1 MDEEIE
7 RLVVS
12 VRADT
17 AAFAR
22 DVAAMRGELEGP
34 LVAGA
39 GRAGR
44 MIDSALA
51 RALTSGKVGFD
62 DLKRVALSAMA
73 DIAQA
78 SLRALF
84 NPGGGSGGLGA
95 ALLNGLGSLI
105 TGLLGAPGRATGGPV
120 AAGRSY
126 VVGERG
132 PELFVPGSAG
142 RIERVGTAAGRNV
155 RVAIAIQTPT
165 PSDPQVLRQSSRQI
179 ARAVRSALKDR
190 P

>member
-22 DVAAMRGELEGP
+22 DVSSMRGELEGP
-34 LVAGA
+34 LAAGV

-44 MIDSALA
+44 LIDSSLA
-51 RALTSGKVGFD
+51 RAITSGKTGFD
-62 DLKRVALSAMA
+62 DLKKVALSAMN

-84 NPGGGSGGLGA
+84 KAPGGGSLGA
-95 ALLNGLGSLI
+95 GVLNGLGGVIASLV
-105 TGLLGAPGRATGGPV
+105 GSPGRATGGPV
-120 AAGRSY
+120 SGGRPY
-126 VVGERG
+126 MVGENG
-132 PELFVPGSAG
+132 PELFVPSSGG
-142 RIERVGTAAGRNV
+142 RIERAGGAARDV
-155 RVAIAIQTPT
+155 RVSIAIQAPSQ
-165 PSDPQVLRQSSRQI
+165 SDPQVLRQSSRQV
-179 ARAVRSALKDR
+179 ARAIRSALGGQR
-190 P
+190 

>member
-17 AAFAR
+17 SAFAR
-22 DVAAMRGELEGP
+22 DVASMRGELEGP

-44 MIDSALA
+44 LIDSSLA
-51 RALTSGKVGFD
+51 KAIMTGKTGFD
-62 DLKRVALSAMA
+62 DLKKVALAAMS

-84 NPGGGSGGLGA
+84 QAPGGGSFGA
-95 ALLNGLGSLI
+95 GVLNGLGSLI
-105 TGLLGAPGRATGGPV
+105 TAALGAPARATGGPV
-120 AAGRSY
+120 SGGRPY
-126 VVGERG
+126 RVGENG
-132 PELFVPGSAG
+132 PELFVPSGSG
-142 RIERVGTAAGRNV
+142 RVEKIGGGSREV
-155 RVAIAIQTPT
+155 RVSIAIQTPT
-165 PSDPQVLRQSSRQI
+165 ASDPQVLRQSSRQV
-179 ARAVRSALKDR
+179 ARAIRSALGVR
-190 P
+190 

>member
-22 DVAAMRGELEGP
+22 DVATMRGELEGP
-34 LVAGA
+34 LVAGV

-44 MIDSALA
+44 MIDNALA
-51 RALTSGKVGFD
+51 RAITTGKFGFD
-62 DLKRVALSAMA
+62 DLKRVALAAMA

-84 NPGGGSGGLGA
+84 NPGGGSGGFGA
-95 ALLNGLGSLI
+95 GLLSGISSLVS
-105 TGLLGAPGRATGGPV
+105 GLLGSPGRATGGPV
-120 AAGRSY
+120 SAGRAFL
-126 VVGERG
+126 VGERG
-132 PELFVPGSAG
+132 PELFVPTGSG
-142 RIERVGTAAGRNV
+142 RIERMGGAAGRDV
-155 RVAIAIQTPT
+155 RVAIAIQTPA
-165 PSDPQVLRQSSRQI
+165 PSDPQILRQSSRQI
-179 ARAVRSALKDR
+179 ARAVRSALTEQR
-190 P
+190 

>member
-17 AAFAR
+17 SAFAR
-22 DVAAMRGELEGP
+22 DVGAMRGELEGP

-51 RALTSGKVGFD
+51 KAITTGKFGFD
-62 DLKRVALSAMA
+62 DLKRVALSAMTE
-73 DIAQA
+73 IAQA
-78 SLRALF
+78 SLRNLF
-84 NPGGGSGGLGA
+84 NSGGQGGA
-95 ALLNGLGSLI
+95 GAGLLNGLGSLVS
-105 TGLLGAPGRATGGPV
+105 GLLGLPGRATGGPV
-120 AAGRSY
+120 SAGRGY

-132 PELFVPGSAG
+132 PELFVPSSGG
-142 RIERVGTAAGRNV
+142 RIEHLASGGARDV

-165 PSDPQVLRQSSRQI
+165 PSDPQVLRQSSRQM
-179 ARAVRSALKDR
+179 ARAIRSALAEGR
-190 P
+190 